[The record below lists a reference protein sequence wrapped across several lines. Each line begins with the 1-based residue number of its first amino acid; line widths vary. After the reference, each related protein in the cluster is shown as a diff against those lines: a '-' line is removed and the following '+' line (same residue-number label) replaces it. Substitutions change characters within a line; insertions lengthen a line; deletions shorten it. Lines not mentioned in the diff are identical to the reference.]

1 VNGGGASSEKIFHL
15 TTPADWSRAVAD
27 GVYRLST
34 RDRSLEQVG
43 FVHCSYRD
51 QVLGVAELLYG
62 DAAELVL
69 LVLDPRRLASPVRA
83 ENLEGGQ
90 ELFPHLYGP
99 LEVSAVVRA
108 LPVRRSA
115 DGRFRL
121 PRGL

>member
-51 QVLGVAELLYG
+51 QVLCVAELLYG
-62 DAAELVL
+62 DASELVL
-69 LVLDPRRLASPVRA
+69 LVLDPRLLASPVRA

-108 LPVRRSA
+108 LAVRRGA

-121 PRGL
+121 PAGL